1 MTFANMACSRWVCSR
16 RLFLATIP
24 SVCVAAGTGKGS
36 LLPSA
41 VFRYSDPTTEF
52 PVFRLTDPEHTSTL
66 PPHYARAISRKGN
79 FLLFS
84 SDESGSTQAYRLD
97 LKSGQA
103 RLLTDAENFDPACF
117 TLLAGDRS
125 FCYVD
130 GGRLYLSS
138 LGSLR
143 PRQVYRSPEGYRPTG
158 LSITEDGLS
167 AALVERKD
175 SHDRLQWIRMMDGM
189 ATTLAEAD
197 RENDEISDPIPRPRR
212 ASVLYRRSGGVW
224 LANVDGRQ
232 NYRLRLADG
241 QALSATWAPDG
252 KSVLYL
258 NLPPD
263 PHKLRNIREFTP
275 DTNEDKA
282 ITDTTQYAGFER
294 NADGS
299 VFVGASASKA
309 SPYVLLLVRAV
320 SREFTLCEHRSSDP
334 AKVAPI
340 FSPNSQNVFFSSD
353 QHGKPAIYRIA
364 VDKLVEAT
372 EEPPSTTERK

>member
-1 MTFANMACSRWVCSR
+1 MACSRWVCSR
-16 RLFLATIP
+16 RVFLAAIP
-24 SVCVAAGTGKGS
+24 SVCAAASAGKGS

-41 VFRYSDPTTEF
+41 VFRYSDPTTDL

-79 FLLFS
+79 FLLYA

-103 RLLTDAENFDPACF
+103 RLLTDAEHLDPACM

-125 FCYVD
+125 FCYAD
-130 GGRLYLSS
+130 GGSLYLSS

-143 PRQVYRSPEGYRPTG
+143 PRQVYRAPEGYRPTG
-158 LSITEDGLS
+158 LSITDDGLS
-167 AALVERKD
+167 AALVEKAMVEKKGA
-175 SHDRLQWIRMMDGM
+175 HYRLQLVRMMDGM
-189 ATTLAEAD
+189 AVTLAEAD
-197 RENDEISDPIPRPRR
+197 EEISDPIPRPRR
-212 ASVLYRRSGGVW
+212 ASVLYRRAGGVW
-224 LANVDGRQ
+224 LANADGKQ

-258 NLPPD
+258 NLPSD

-275 DTNEDKA
+275 DTNADQP
-282 ITDTTQYAGFER
+282 ISDTTQYACFER
-294 NADGS
+294 NGDGS
-299 VFVGASASKA
+299 VFVGASVSQA

-320 SREFTLCEHRSSDP
+320 QREFTLCEHRSSDP
-334 AKVAPI
+334 ARVSPI

-353 QHGKPAIYRIA
+353 RHGKPAIYRIA

-372 EEPPSTTERK
+372 EESPAANERK